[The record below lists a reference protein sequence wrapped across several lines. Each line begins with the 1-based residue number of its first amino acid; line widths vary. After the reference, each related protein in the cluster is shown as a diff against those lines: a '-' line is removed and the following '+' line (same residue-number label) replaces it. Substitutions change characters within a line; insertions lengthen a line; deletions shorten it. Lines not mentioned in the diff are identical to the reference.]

1 MIALYALVLV
11 TCPSE
16 GDAERISRALLDR
29 RLAACVSAISGV
41 RSSFLWRGA
50 IEEASEV
57 LLLIKTRAG
66 LVGELIE
73 EVRRL
78 HPYEVPEIVAVP
90 IADGF
95 KGYLGWIDEE
105 TARRGDPLGP

>member
-1 MIALYALVLV
+1 MYAIVFV

-29 RLAACVSAISGV
+29 RLAACISAIPGI

-50 IEEASEV
+50 VEEASEV

-73 EVRRL
+73 EVRKI
-78 HPYEVPEIVAVP
+78 HPYEVPEVVAVP

-95 KGYLGWIDEE
+95 KGYLDWIGEE
-105 TARRGDPLGP
+105 TAR